1 MIQNF
6 RLKGLQVLFE
16 QDDRSKVS
24 VQHVKKLEHI
34 LIALNRAGKP
44 EHMAFPGFHL
54 HPLKGG
60 LKDFW
65 AVKVNRNWRV
75 IFRMKQCHAYDVD
88 LIDCH

>member
-1 MIQNF
+1 MIDRKTNQ
-6 RLKGLQVLFE
+6 LLFE

-24 VQHVKKLEHI
+24 LQHVKKLEHI

-60 LKDFW
+60 DDSHDGGNTKHNPQ
-65 AVKVNRNWRV
+65 KS
-75 IFRMKQCHAYDVD
+75 
-88 LIDCH
+88 